1 METQRD
7 GGEKLTKIEG
17 WGQRGARCKGKAQG
31 KMAGEGW
38 RVREQEK
45 SGRERWKGTRGEE
58 QNRETG
64 GGRTGERQRDV
75 ERETDKER

>member
-45 SGRERWKGTRGEE
+45 SGRERWKGT
-58 QNRETG
+58 
-64 GGRTGERQRDV
+64 GGRNKTERQVEGELERD
-75 ERETDKER
+75 REM